1 MQQEYTVYYI
11 FNILKAAG
19 SYLTADFLNLTDDS
33 NRRKVFLKENMLQG
47 AHKKTF
53 FPNSLQSFPHE
64 EICKRSEKSLLLAG
78 HFLFNQ

>member
-33 NRRKVFLKENMLQG
+33 NRRKVFMKEIFYRVFIENCV
-47 AHKKTF
+47 F
-53 FPNSLQSFPHE
+53 FQLTSPIP
-64 EICKRSEKSLLLAG
+64 CMW
-78 HFLFNQ
+78 

>member
-33 NRRKVFLKENMLQG
+33 NRRKVFFERMYVTG
-47 AHKKTF
+47 C
-53 FPNSLQSFPHE
+53 S
-64 EICKRSEKSLLLAG
+64 
-78 HFLFNQ
+78 